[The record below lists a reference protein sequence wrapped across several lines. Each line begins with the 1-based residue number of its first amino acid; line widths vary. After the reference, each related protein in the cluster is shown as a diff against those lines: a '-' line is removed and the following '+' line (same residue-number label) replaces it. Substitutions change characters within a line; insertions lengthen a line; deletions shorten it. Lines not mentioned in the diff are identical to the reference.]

1 MARWRSGKGDVK
13 MGDWGL
19 LVIIAFAIAFVLAM
33 LSRLPSGN
41 MDVEILKKELDEKT
55 KIINAQKKLTASQ
68 DELIAAQ
75 REYIEE
81 LKKIIIS
88 MAKEEVN
95 K

>member
-1 MARWRSGKGDVK
+1 

-19 LVIIAFAIAFVLAM
+19 VAIMAFAIVFVLVT

-41 MDVEILKKELDEKT
+41 TDVEILKKELDEKT
-55 KIINAQKKLTASQ
+55 KIINAQKELTASQ

-75 REYIEE
+75 RGYIEE

-88 MAKEEVN
+88 MAKKEEVN

>member
-1 MARWRSGKGDVK
+1 

-19 LVIIAFAIAFVLAM
+19 LVIIAFVIAFVLVM

-41 MDVEILKKELDEKT
+41 TDVEILKKELDEKT

-68 DELIAAQ
+68 DELITAQ
-75 REYIEE
+75 REYIEV
-81 LKKIIIS
+81 LKKILI
-88 MAKEEVN
+88 AKAKKEEVN

>member
-1 MARWRSGKGDVK
+1 MS
-13 MGDWGL
+13 DWGL
-19 LVIIAFAIAFVLAM
+19 LAIIAFAIAFVLIM

-55 KIINAQKKLTASQ
+55 KIINAQKELTASQ

-75 REYIEE
+75 REFIEE

-88 MAKEEVN
+88 MAKKEEGEKN
-95 K
+95 EQGGDL